1 MYLTNILLT
10 EEGNPDFLPNR
21 PEGIINF
28 SKRRKVAEI
37 TQEIQQYQNQPYCL
51 TVENDIRV
59 SNDSHHLPLISTVS
73 LCMIKSTMYLLHKYH
88 QMWLIYIVSWDG
100 QLLYYNWNSVT
111 FVVAFFLLDIKINY
125 LFCRISLRI

>member
-1 MYLTNILLT
+1 MYLTNILHI

-51 TVENDIRV
+51 TCEADIRV
-59 SNDSHHLPLISTVS
+59 SASFNISNITGEISMSSLPEFVAYVGISEDD
-73 LCMIKSTMYLLHKYH
+73 
-88 QMWLIYIVSWDG
+88 W
-100 QLLYYNWNSVT
+100 
-111 FVVAFFLLDIKINY
+111 
-125 LFCRISLRI
+125 